1 MNPRPA
7 IGLFGGTFDPVHN
20 GHLRVALDAREGLG
34 LAEVHLLP
42 ARQNP
47 LRDTPG
53 ATAVQRRDLLA
64 AAVDGEPG
72 LRVDARELDR
82 PGPSYSVDTLAGL
95 RAEFGPGQPLAL
107 LVGADAFT
115 GLVSWHR
122 WRELFDLAHLV
133 VLQRPGHEA
142 VQDAE
147 LAAETAAR
155 RTDAVAELHTTPAG
169 RVLFWRVTQL
179 EISSTDIRARVAA
192 GRSIRYLVPDAVNE
206 AIQRLGLYRAAEAAQ
221 ARA

>member
-1 MNPRPA
+1 MRLRLVAVGQKMPAWVAEGWTTFATRLPRECPLELVELAAGTRARKSDPARARADEGERMLAALKDNP
-7 IGLFGGTFDPVHN
+7 LV
-20 GHLRVALDAREGLG
+20 VALDVAGK
-34 LAEVHLLP
+34 AW
-42 ARQNP
+42 
-47 LRDTPG
+47 DTPVL
-53 ATAVQRRDLLA
+53 AQRLEAWRAGGRD
-64 AAVDGEPG
+64 V
-72 LRVDARELDR
+72 
-82 PGPSYSVDTLAGL
+82 
-95 RAEFGPGQPLAL
+95 AL

-192 GRSIRYLVPDAVNE
+192 GRSIRYLVPDPVNE
-206 AIQRLGLYRAAEAAQ
+206 AIQRLGLYRAAEPAQ